1 MGTYRLM
8 GRAGRAD
15 EVLGGEVVWYIHRDE
30 GRADQRRECIVGR
43 GERAHGH
50 VETSFAVRE
59 GR

>member
-1 MGTYRLM
+1 M